1 MKTKMKTDWS
11 LLFTES
17 FRGENVQEVINKL
30 FKNGDIILNREQ
42 FEALI
47 VKLSTI
53 LIEKV
58 EKKRGNLI

>member
-1 MKTKMKTDWS
+1 MKMETKTDWS
-11 LLFTES
+11 LLFTQA
-17 FRGENVQEVINKL
+17 FRGENIEAVINEL

-58 EKKRGNLI
+58 EKKRGPLI